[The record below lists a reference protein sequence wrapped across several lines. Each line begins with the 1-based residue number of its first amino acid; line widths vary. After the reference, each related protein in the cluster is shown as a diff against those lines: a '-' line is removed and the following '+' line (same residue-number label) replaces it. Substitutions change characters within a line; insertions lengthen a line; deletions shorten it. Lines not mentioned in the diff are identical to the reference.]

1 MLGFADIFGGVA
13 GLAANGNTAPGG
25 PDEKEREGAVSA
37 AASAAA
43 PSPFPSLPA
52 AAPLIALLLVS
63 LAFAYLW
70 FAAGS
75 EAGTLSRLPWYA
87 AALAQGWLALVALQ
101 GEYAERREAK
111 AAPPAKRFAMSGS
124 GALLAVLLGAPLLHA
139 TLLELLLHDAD
150 RGGLYTAPT
159 AWVGRAVAA
168 ASVVAAAALLVR
180 RVRRGG
186 ARA

>member
-25 PDEKEREGAVSA
+25 SAEKEREASA
-37 AASAAA
+37 PASAAA

-52 AAPLIALLLVS
+52 AAPLVALLLVS

-87 AALAQGWLALVALQ
+87 AALAQGWLALLALQ
-101 GEYAERREAK
+101 GEYLERREANTT

>member
-13 GLAANGNTAPGG
+13 GLATNGNTAPGG
-25 PDEKEREGAVSA
+25 PDEKEREGAAAVSA
-37 AASAAA
+37 APSA
-43 PSPFPSLPA
+43 FPSLPA

-111 AAPPAKRFAMSGS
+111 AAPPPAKRFAMSGS